1 MFDFIGRI
9 RENPVYIKEKLLLR
23 RRATVLFSIKITE
36 DDKGKNTSK
45 ETETTDFPEN
55 KSSSLQQY
63 LVKTLKKLPCEI
75 NKEGNTLK
83 SIHKIYLP
91 YWLSYTSVLFLF
103 LLSILI
109 AKYKYD
115 YEFPPAFFLIL
126 SILQTIYFC
135 LKAVNISA
143 PLIIREK
150 EQRTLESIITTPL
163 TPQTILEGKFWAVFN
178 HLTSELTAGLP
189 FYVITGLFIEEFSF
203 LRLIMIYFLT
213 AGQIAFFTITAL
225 WCSGQAKNSKDA
237 FVSANSLA
245 GFIFL
250 SPIIILIIMSK
261 IHIYP
266 GSYTIF
272 LSLILPQFILL
283 NPPVQSL
290 LILLA
295 PYFLYKI
302 PENQLIYFYLSPAL
316 CFVTPV
322 ILWLNTLKHLRW
334 TGKEETTG
342 NSLINARKIYIAEIN
357 PPSSLPSFL
366 PEKITTLINFIRNMN
381 YNPVYIKDRIIQE
394 RVTGKIWF
402 PFPSWTGYLTIAL
415 LPFLLTGFSWYNYRY
430 LHSDTYYEAVDE
442 LYCSDLCNTYSD
454 DTYDPLYSKYS
465 WKLFYWYIGKKLK
478 SLFIISCYLQ
488 IIYFYIRINS
498 SSSCIFKREKELKTS
513 ESIISTPL
521 LPADILRGKFWGAFY
536 PPAYELTVIFPI
548 FFITGL
554 AGGINFL
561 KLIAIYLL
569 TLWHLAFITFIKL
582 EWLSTELVK
591 KDVCYIEYIARIFKN
606 KTIMN
611 LIINFYSNPPDVK
624 KTENLTNYLVHWF
637 LYILLFIFPL
647 MPILIIFVTAASIAF
662 ANPFFYMTL
671 ILYFEKIFSPS
682 SLDIYLITYLFISIF
697 VYFMFTEQA
706 WKYALKN
713 IEHVPEE

>member
-9 RENPVYIKEKLLLR
+9 RENPVYIKERLLLR

-45 ETETTDFPEN
+45 KAETEGLPEN

-63 LVKTLKKLPCEI
+63 LVKTLKKLPCETK
-75 NKEGNTLK
+75 KEGNTLK
-83 SIHKIYLP
+83 STHKFYLP

-103 LLSILI
+103 LLSVLT
-109 AKYKYD
+109 AKYKYG
-115 YEFPPAFFLIL
+115 YEFHPIFFLIL
-126 SILQTIYFC
+126 TILQTIYFC
-135 LKAVNISA
+135 LKAINISA

-150 EQRTLESIITTPL
+150 EQRTMESIITTPL

-189 FYVITGLFIEEFSF
+189 LYVITGLFIEEFSF

-266 GSYTIF
+266 GSYTI
-272 LSLILPQFILL
+272 LQSLILPQFILL

-290 LILLA
+290 LILLG

-302 PENQLIYFYLSPAL
+302 PENQLMYFYLSPAL

-334 TGKEETTG
+334 TGKEETTD
-342 NSLINARKIYIAEIN
+342 NSIINARKIYIPEIN

-402 PFPSWTGYLTIAL
+402 PFPSWTGYLTIVL
-415 LPFLLTGFSWYNYRY
+415 LPFLITGVFYYFSDYRNS
-430 LHSDTYYEAVDE
+430 HYYG
-442 LYCSDLCNTYSD
+442 YGHIYT
-454 DTYDPLYSKYS
+454 P
-465 WKLFYWYIGKKLK
+465 GKIIN
-478 SLFIISCYLQ
+478 SFFIISCYLQ
-488 IIYFYIRINS
+488 IIYFYIKVNA
-498 SSSCIFKREKELKTS
+498 SSSCLFKREKELKTS

-591 KDVCYIEYIARIFKN
+591 KDVCYIEYIARMFKN

-637 LYILLFIFPL
+637 LYILLFIFTL

-662 ANPFFYMTL
+662 TNPFFYMTL

-706 WKYALKN
+706 WKYALEN